1 VRLHRIRLRG
11 IGPFTDVDLD
21 LDALP
26 GPLVA
31 VTGENGA
38 GKTSILQL
46 GFAGALYRS
55 TPTQGTLASRAR
67 GRDSL
72 VEAHVG
78 DLLIRH
84 HVDATVGNKVLV
96 QRGGQPLVDSAGVRD
111 FDRWAATNLPAQD
124 LFFASVFGA
133 PGAAGFLGMT
143 AAERKKVLLRA
154 LGIEKYEAL
163 AKRASEENAAAQLKA
178 AAVAAQLHEE
188 GRKISVD
195 VARAWL
201 DAATAT
207 LASAEERA
215 RAARAAVADAQRA
228 EGARELA
235 LVEAKAHASRLAE
248 LTDQRVEHLD
258 TLRAAERRLE
268 RLLVVTSDAA
278 DERAIA
284 ATVDT
289 CRDRL
294 ESLRRAIA
302 AADEHRSR
310 EEALLAEEHDT
321 GAMLVDLERRRAA
334 AAHDLAGRDAVRE
347 QAGRAPGLRDALAAT
362 EQAGRDAA
370 QAAAQCERDSR
381 AETQAAERARGVAL
395 EQRARAAAAARRTE
409 ALAGVE
415 AAEVALPALRARA
428 AETAAAEQAADAEVE
443 RLRGLRDGGKD
454 TRIRGFIEGLAGIVV
469 RSKDHQDAINR
480 AHATRRVDDAL
491 VVEHAAAP
499 AALDAARETALA
511 AEQAAEQAERAF
523 RDAEVLAARRPD
535 LDAARAEQDVAVAV
549 AEQAES
555 AAMGNEA
562 NAEDAG
568 ACKARYKALA
578 EEHGLVAAQLRVE
591 LAAAERAE
599 RRLPD
604 LARAEATI
612 AGLAEQ
618 LDAARAAHE
627 AAVGRVR
634 ALGEPPARPS
644 PEEVAAAEEALSFAT
659 AAAARLPELAAA
671 EATVLALDE
680 QIAREA
686 AAIGDVDARI
696 AALGPA
702 PTPPGA
708 VDLGALAEALRA
720 AEQEVHS
727 AVAALATAE
736 QTLTAATAI
745 AERIAELTTAL
756 RAEEQLAA
764 DWAMVARG
772 LGRDGLQALEIDA
785 AGPELTGLVND
796 LLRAC
801 FGSRYT
807 VTIATTRARKSG
819 EGDREVCDVLVYDAQ
834 NPQDGDRDGR
844 EFSDGQKVILG
855 EAIRG
860 ALSVLS
866 CRRAGLRGVTLVR
879 DEATGVLD
887 RDNAPAYVRM
897 LRRLAEM
904 VDASRV
910 LFVAHDPALW
920 ALADSRVHVANGR
933 VDVVG
938 ALQEAA

>member
-1 VRLHRIRLRG
+1 M
-11 IGPFTDVDLD
+11 GPFADVDLD

-31 VTGENGA
+31 ITGVNGA
-38 GKTSILQL
+38 GKTSLLQL

-84 HVDATVGNKVLV
+84 HVDASGGGKVLV
-96 QRGGQPLVDSAGVRD
+96 QRGGRPLVESAGVRD
-111 FDRWAATNLPAQD
+111 FDRWAATHLPAQD

-143 AAERKKVLLRA
+143 AGDRKRVLLRA
-154 LGIEKYEAL
+154 LGIEKYEAM
-163 AKRASEENAAAQLKA
+163 AKRAGEEQATAQAAADVLA
-178 AAVAAQLHEE
+178 AKLAGE
-188 GRKISVD
+188 
-195 VARAWL
+195 
-201 DAATAT
+201 ATAMPVD
-207 LASAEERA
+207 
-215 RAARAAVADAQRA
+215 AARAGLDTATAALAGAEELARTARAVVADAQRA
-228 EGARELA
+228 EASRETALIEAR
-235 LVEAKAHASRLAE
+235 AHASRLAE
-248 LTDQRVEHLD
+248 LTERRIEHLD

-278 DERAIA
+278 DERALA
-284 ATVDT
+284 TTVDA
-289 CRDRL
+289 CRARV
-294 ESLRRAIA
+294 EELRRAVA

-321 GAMLVDLERRRAA
+321 ALAEFDVGCRRARA
-334 AAHDLAGRDAVRE
+334 AEDLAGRDAVRE
-347 QAGRAPGLRDALAAT
+347 QAARVPDLREALAT
-362 EQAGRDAA
+362 SEQAGRDAA
-370 QAAAQCERDSR
+370 QAADRAERDSR
-381 AETQAAERARGVAL
+381 SETQAAERARGVAR
-395 EQRARAAAAARRTE
+395 EQRARAAAAERRIA
-409 ALAGVE
+409 ALAGVPD
-415 AAEVALPALRARA
+415 AEQRLPELRA
-428 AETAAAEQAADAEVE
+428 AEGLAREELLHHEATVE
-443 RLRGLRDGGKD
+443 RLRGVLVGGKD
-454 TRIRGFIEGLAGIVV
+454 QRLGLLRGSMEIIRDDDGIAPALVRLTAQEALAE
-469 RSKDHQDAINR
+469 
-480 AHATRRVDDAL
+480 DDAL
-491 VVEHAAAP
+491 LVEHAAAP
-499 AALDAARETALA
+499 KDLQAAAAALAGA
-511 AEQAAEQAERAF
+511 QAAHREASRKTGEAERL
-523 RDAEVLAARRPD
+523 AERRPD
-535 LDAARAEQDVAVAV
+535 LEAARAERDVALANV
-549 AEQAES
+549 EQAE
-555 AAMGNEA
+555 AAEMLHEA
-562 NAEDAG
+562 AAEDAS
-568 ACKARYKALA
+568 ACKARHRTLVD
-578 EEHGLVAAQLRVE
+578 EHGLVAARLRVE
-591 LAAAERAE
+591 LAAAERAAS
-599 RRLPD
+599 RLPD

-612 AGLAEQ
+612 AGLDEQ
-618 LDAARAAHE
+618 LAAARAAHE

-644 PEEVAAAEEALSFAT
+644 TEEVAAAEEALSFAT
-659 AAAARLPELAAA
+659 AAGARLPEIAAA
-671 EATVLALDE
+671 EATVRALDE

-686 AAIGDVDARI
+686 DAIADVDARI

-702 PTPPGA
+702 HVIESTN
-708 VDLGALAEALRA
+708 DLALAEQALAA
-720 AEQEVHS
+720 AERV
-727 AVAALATAE
+727 VRDTALAHARAE
-736 QTLTAATAI
+736 QALTAAETA
-745 AERIAELTTAL
+745 AERIAAIEVDL
-756 RAEEQLAA
+756 RAAEQLAA
-764 DWAMVARG
+764 DWALIARG

-807 VTIATTRARKSG
+807 VTIATTRAKKNGDG
-819 EGDREVCDVLVYDAQ
+819 EREVCDVLVYDAQ

-887 RDNAPAYVRM
+887 AENAPAYVKM

-904 VDASRV
+904 VDASRI

-920 ALADSRVHVANGR
+920 ALADARVVVAAGR
-933 VDVVG
+933 VTVAG
-938 ALQEAA
+938 EEGREAA